1 MGLSP
6 SMAPPSRGLVPG
18 PPLRT
23 LLQTT
28 IRTPYDARF
37 SSWAIPGS
45 LAITKGILEPAGRAE
60 ADFGRFDVKLVIR
73 NIYIL
78 LCGSEVPVAAKDQEI
93 MDLFDPAIPLPPW
106 FSEEDLSVYAS
117 LYEKSGFRFPL
128 QIPYRS
134 LAVDCGYTDPK
145 VSAPTLLIMGEKDY
159 ILKISGFGDY
169 IRTGAVKQFV
179 PDLDIKYI
187 AEGNHFMQEQLPE
200 QINQLILTFLG
211 KHGI

>member
-1 MGLSP
+1 
-6 SMAPPSRGLVPG
+6 
-18 PPLRT
+18 
-23 LLQTT
+23 
-28 IRTPYDARF
+28 
-37 SSWAIPGS
+37 
-45 LAITKGILEPAGRAE
+45 
-60 ADFGRFDVKLVIR
+60 
-73 NIYIL
+73 
-78 LCGSEVPVAAKDQEI
+78 